1 MDGFW
6 KLSSNNISCFHL
18 VSIYETH
25 LHFTNE
31 ETEAQR
37 NLEIISAYMLA
48 SSKDKSWMPPRTS
61 FEAISLSVALCTI
74 KKMCFRKILNV
85 PSCSLKSHVNQ
96 RSGWDKCQA
105 ALWFYFSRF
114 LAVPVPADFSI
125 TLSRLGIKSKSVSQT
140 VFYKNKYLWF
150 S

>member
-1 MDGFW
+1 MFSLGQHLRD
-6 KLSSNNISCFHL
+6 SSPFHKWG
-18 VSIYETH
+18 
-25 LHFTNE
+25 NW
-31 ETEAQR
+31 
-37 NLEIISAYMLA
+37 
-48 SSKDKSWMPPRTS
+48 SSKESGNYFSLYASKQQRQSWMPPRTG
-61 FEAISLSVALCTI
+61 FEGISLSVALCTI

-85 PSCSLKSHVNQ
+85 PSCWLKSHVSQ

-125 TLSRLGIKSKSVSQT
+125 TLSRLDIKSKSVSQT